1 MSFIPQVF
9 IMIFGVSAVWLV
21 GRRTPKVRRW
31 GYVCGLCAQP
41 FWLWTTVA
49 HEQWGI
55 AAMCAF
61 YAWFEQALGREHITE
76 VTIDERLT
84 AERAKREAEE
94 RAKESDD

>member
-1 MSFIPQVF
+1 MTVLPQVF

-21 GRRTPKVRRW
+21 GRKQPNIRRW

-41 FWLWTTVA
+41 FWLWTTLA

-61 YAWFEQALGREHITE
+61 YTYSWASGLRNHWNAHPQPLE
-76 VTIDERLT
+76 V
-84 AERAKREAEE
+84 
-94 RAKESDD
+94 

>member
-61 YAWFEQALGREHITE
+61 YAYSWASGLRNHWNPT
-76 VTIDERLT
+76 TH
-84 AERAKREAEE
+84 AAA
-94 RAKESDD
+94 